1 MSPRDPYLLDPSLV
15 EEPPTTWRGMVRYLG
30 PGLVLTASIVGSG
43 ELIATTS
50 LGARAGFTALWII
63 LVSCAVK
70 VALQLQFGRHT
81 ILTGET
87 CLTAFN
93 KLPGPSFRGAHWTI
107 WCWLLIQPLKML
119 QMGGIVGGVA
129 MIMNIVAPLDAP
141 LAALPASVH
150 ITSVTVWCWIAAI
163 ISAMMVSGESYRFI
177 ERVCVALVVA
187 FTATTLVSVFSLQWT
202 EYAVSRG
209 DFVEG
214 LRFKLPA
221 DLMIAMGAFGLTG
234 VGGDEIMQY
243 TYWLIEKGYAART
256 GSPSPG
262 DAAWERRARG
272 WIKVMYFDA
281 LVSMVVYTVITAAFY
296 LLGAAVLYAR
306 GETPEGY
313 ATINTLALMYTES
326 LGEWARSVFMIGAF
340 AVLFSTVFSALAAW
354 TRVFTDAAGKLG
366 MIDFL
371 NVAQRRRT
379 ITLLAWFFPLA
390 WATIFLVY
398 KEPVIM
404 VTLGGMG
411 TAAIL
416 LVIVFAAINFRYR
429 REVPSLRPG
438 WFYDLSLWVSIAA
451 IVAVAIYGAQDG
463 FRKWQNQKPAQASP
477 ASEDDSSA
485 KTQAFDAKLQRV
497 FSTRM
502 LETSVELTHNNDI
515 VAIEHWNA

>member
-1 MSPRDPYLLDPSLV
+1 MSPRDPYALDPSLA
-15 EEPPTTWRGMVRYLG
+15 EDPPASWSGRLKYLG

-129 MIMNIVAPLDAP
+129 MVLNIFIPSVNVA
-141 LAALPASVH
+141 
-150 ITSVTVWCWIAAI
+150 VWCWVVAVVA
-163 ISAMMVSGESYRFI
+163 AMMVSGESYRFI

-187 FTATTLVSVFSLQWT
+187 FTATTLISVFSLQWT
-202 EYAVSRG
+202 EYAVSGG

-256 GSPSPG
+256 GPRIPG
-262 DAAWERRARG
+262 DPAWERRARG
-272 WIKVMYFDA
+272 WINVMYFDA

-296 LLGAAVLYAR
+296 LLGAAVLHAR

-416 LVIVFAAINFRYR
+416 LVIVFAAVNFRYR
-429 REVPSLRPG
+429 REVPEMRPG
-438 WFYDLSLWVSIAA
+438 RFYDLALWISIAA

-463 FRKWQNQKPAQASP
+463 LRKWQNQKPAQVSP
-477 ASEDDSSA
+477 AAEASISA
-485 KTQAFDAKLQRV
+485 KTQADDVKTQA
-497 FSTRM
+497 
-502 LETSVELTHNNDI
+502 E
-515 VAIEHWNA
+515 

>member
-15 EEPPTTWRGMVRYLG
+15 EEPPTTWRGTVRYLG

-129 MIMNIVAPLDAP
+129 MVLNIVMP
-141 LAALPASVH
+141 SVN
-150 ITSVTVWCWIAAI
+150 VGVWCWLVAVVA
-163 ISAMMVSGESYRFI
+163 AMMVSGESYRFI

-202 EYAVSRG
+202 EYAVSSG

-256 GSPSPG
+256 GPPSPG
-262 DAAWERRARG
+262 DAAWQRRARG
-272 WIKVMYFDA
+272 WIKVMYVDA

-296 LLGAAVLYAR
+296 LLGAAVLHAR

-313 ATINTLALMYTES
+313 ATISTLALMYTKS
-326 LGEWARSVFMIGAF
+326 LGEWARSVFMVGAF

-366 MIDFL
+366 VIDFR
-371 NVAQRRRT
+371 NVPQRRRT
-379 ITLLAWFFPLA
+379 VTALAWFFPLA

-398 KEPVIM
+398 KEPVFM
-404 VTLGGMG
+404 VTLGGMA

-429 REVPSLRPG
+429 REVPSLRPS

-451 IVAVAIYGAQDG
+451 IVAVAIYGAHDG

-477 ASEDDSSA
+477 ATEDDSSA
-485 KTQAFDAKLQRV
+485 KTQAFDAKSQWVL
-497 FSTRM
+497 STRM

-515 VAIEHWNA
+515 VAVERSNA

>member
-1 MSPRDPYLLDPSLV
+1 MSPRDPYALDPSLA
-15 EEPPTTWRGMVRYLG
+15 EDPPASWSGRLKYLG

-93 KLPGPSFRGAHWTI
+93 KLPGPSWRGAHWTI
-107 WCWLLIQPLKML
+107 WCWLLIQPLKIL

-129 MIMNIVAPLDAP
+129 MIMNIVMPQV
-141 LAALPASVH
+141 SVFW
-150 ITSVTVWCWIAAI
+150 WCWITAI
-163 ISAMMVSGESYRFI
+163 VSAMMVSGESYRFI

-187 FTATTLVSVFSLQWT
+187 FTATTLISVFSLQWT
-202 EYAVSRG
+202 EYAVSGG
-209 DFVEG
+209 DIVEG

-256 GSPSPG
+256 GPRVPG
-262 DAAWERRARG
+262 DPAWERRARG

-281 LVSMVVYTVITAAFY
+281 LVSMVVYTIITAAFY
-296 LLGAAVLYAR
+296 LLGAAVLHAR

-366 MIDFL
+366 MVDFL

-416 LVIVFAAINFRYR
+416 LVIVFAAVNFRYR
-429 REVPSLRPG
+429 REVPELRPG
-438 WFYDLSLWVSIAA
+438 RFYDLALWISIAA

-477 ASEDDSSA
+477 AAAVSISA
-485 KTQAFDAKLQRV
+485 KTQAEDVKSQA
-497 FSTRM
+497 
-502 LETSVELTHNNDI
+502 E
-515 VAIEHWNA
+515 

>member
-107 WCWLLIQPLKML
+107 WCWLLIQPLKIL
-119 QMGGIVGGVA
+119 QVGGIVGGVA
-129 MIMNIVAPLDAP
+129 MIMNIV
-141 LAALPASVH
+141 LPQV
-150 ITSVTVWCWIAAI
+150 SVTWWCWITAV

-187 FTATTLVSVFSLQWT
+187 FTATTLISVFSLQWT
-202 EYAVSRG
+202 EYAVSG
-209 DFVEG
+209 SQLVDGF
-214 LRFKLPA
+214 RFELPA

-243 TYWLIEKGYAART
+243 TYWLIEKGYAARA
-256 GSPSPG
+256 GARAPG
-262 DAAWERRARG
+262 DPAWERRARG

-281 LVSMVVYTVITAAFY
+281 LVSMVVYTVVTAAFY
-296 LLGAAVLYAR
+296 VLGAAVLHAR
-306 GETPEGY
+306 GETPAGY
-313 ATINTLALMYTES
+313 AMVNTLALMYTES
-326 LGEWARSVFMIGAF
+326 LGEWARGVFMLGAF

-354 TRVFTDAAGKLG
+354 TRVFADAGGKLG
-366 MIDFL
+366 LLDFH
-371 NVAQRRRT
+371 NPAQRRRT
-379 ITLLAWFFPLA
+379 ITILAWFFPFA
-390 WATIFLVY
+390 WAVVFLAY
-398 KEPVIM
+398 EEPVFM
-404 VTLGGMG
+404 VTLGGMA

-429 REVPSLRPG
+429 REDADLRPG
-438 WFYDLSLWVSIAA
+438 KLYDVALWISIVA
-451 IVAVAIYGAQDG
+451 IVGVAIYGGQEG
-463 FRKWQNQKPAQASP
+463 IRKWRNQQSAATSTTGE
-477 ASEDDSSA
+477 ADSSA
-485 KTQAFDAKLQRV
+485 KTQADGVKSQ
-497 FSTRM
+497 T
-502 LETSVELTHNNDI
+502 E
-515 VAIEHWNA
+515 

>member
-15 EEPPTTWRGMVRYLG
+15 EEPPTTWRGTVRYLG

-129 MIMNIVAPLDAP
+129 MVLNIVIP
-141 LAALPASVH
+141 SVN
-150 ITSVTVWCWIAAI
+150 VAVWCGLVAVVA
-163 ISAMMVSGESYRFI
+163 AMMVSGESYRFI

-187 FTATTLVSVFSLQWT
+187 FTATTLISVLSLQWT
-202 EYAVSRG
+202 EYAVSSG
-209 DFVEG
+209 DLVDG

-256 GSPSPG
+256 GPPSPG

-272 WIKVMYFDA
+272 WIKVMYLDA

-296 LLGAAVLYAR
+296 LLGAAVLHAR
-306 GETPEGY
+306 AETPEGY
-313 ATINTLALMYTES
+313 ATISTLALMYTES
-326 LGEWARSVFMIGAF
+326 LGEWARSVFMVGAF

-366 MIDFL
+366 VIDFH
-371 NVAQRRRT
+371 NVLQRRRT
-379 ITLLAWFFPLA
+379 VRALAWFFPLA

-398 KEPVIM
+398 KEPVFM
-404 VTLGGMG
+404 VTLGGMA

-429 REVPSLRPG
+429 REVPELRPG
-438 WFYDLSLWVSIAA
+438 RFYDLALWISIAA
-451 IVAVAIYGAQDG
+451 IMAVAVYGAQDG
-463 FRKWQNQKPAQASP
+463 VRKWQNQKPAQASP
-477 ASEDDSSA
+477 AGEASISA
-485 KTQAFDAKLQRV
+485 KTQAFDAKSQRLL
-497 FSTRM
+497 STRM
-502 LETSVELTHNNDI
+502 LETSAELTHNNDI
-515 VAIEHWNA
+515 VAVEHSSA

>member
-1 MSPRDPYLLDPSLV
+1 MSPRDPYALDPSLA
-15 EEPPTTWRGMVRYLG
+15 EDPPASWSGRLKYLG

-107 WCWLLIQPLKML
+107 WCWLLIQPLKLL

-129 MIMNIVAPLDAP
+129 MVLNIVIPSVSV
-141 LAALPASVH
+141 AA
-150 ITSVTVWCWIAAI
+150 WCWVVAGVA
-163 ISAMMVSGESYRFI
+163 AMMVSGESYRFI

-187 FTATTLVSVFSLQWT
+187 FTATTLISVFSLQWT
-202 EYAVSRG
+202 EYAVSSG
-209 DFVEG
+209 DIVDG

-256 GSPSPG
+256 GPRIVG
-262 DAAWERRARG
+262 DPAWERRARG
-272 WIKVMYFDA
+272 WINVMYLDA

-296 LLGAAVLYAR
+296 LLGAAVLHAR

-326 LGEWARSVFMIGAF
+326 LGEWARSIFMLGAF

-366 MIDFL
+366 MIDFQ

-379 ITLLAWFFPLA
+379 ITRLAWFFPLA

-416 LVIVFAAINFRYR
+416 LVIVFAAVNFRYR
-429 REVPSLRPG
+429 REVPEMRPG
-438 WFYDLSLWVSIAA
+438 WFYDLALWISIAA

-463 FRKWQNQKPAQASP
+463 IRKWQNQKPAQASP
-477 ASEDDSSA
+477 AAEASISA
-485 KTQAFDAKLQRV
+485 KTQADGVKSQA
-497 FSTRM
+497 
-502 LETSVELTHNNDI
+502 E
-515 VAIEHWNA
+515 

>member
-1 MSPRDPYLLDPSLV
+1 MSPRDPYQFDPSLV
-15 EEPPTTWRGMVRYLG
+15 EEPPSTWRGTVRYLG
-30 PGLVLTASIVGSG
+30 PGLVLTASIVGAG

-93 KLPGPSFRGAHWTI
+93 RLPGPSCRGAHWTI
-107 WCWLLIQPLKML
+107 WCWILIQPLKLL
-119 QMGGIVGGVA
+119 QMGGIIGGVA
-129 MIMNIVAPLDAP
+129 MVLGIVMPIKVS
-141 LAALPASVH
+141 LAIVSPPGASVA
-150 ITSVTVWCWIAAI
+150 SVTIWCWVVAVVA
-163 ISAMMVSGESYRFI
+163 AMMVSGESYRFI
-177 ERVCVALVVA
+177 ERVCVALVIA
-187 FTATTLVSVFSLQWT
+187 FTATTLISVFSLQWT
-202 EYAVSRG
+202 EYAVSSS
-209 DFVEG
+209 DLVDG
-214 LRFKLPA
+214 LRFELPA
-221 DLMIAMGAFGLTG
+221 NLMIAMGAFGLTG

-256 GSPSPG
+256 GPRVPG
-262 DAAWERRARG
+262 DPAWERRARG
-272 WIKVMYFDA
+272 WINVMYLDA

-296 LLGAAVLYAR
+296 LLGAAVLHAR

-326 LGEWARSVFMIGAF
+326 LGQWARSVFMVGAF

-354 TRVFTDAAGKLG
+354 TRLFTDAAGKLG
-366 MIDFL
+366 VIDFQ

-379 ITLLAWFFPLA
+379 VTRLAWFFPLA

-404 VTLGGMG
+404 VTIGGMA

-416 LVIVFAAINFRYR
+416 LVIVFAAVNFRYW
-429 REVPSLRPG
+429 REVPEMRPG
-438 WFYDLSLWVSIAA
+438 RFYDLSLWVSIAA
-451 IVAVAIYGAQDG
+451 IIAVAVYGAQDG
-463 FRKWQNQKPAQASP
+463 LRKWQNQQAAESSP
-477 ASEDDSSA
+477 ANPASLSE
-485 KTQAFDAKLQRV
+485 KTQA
-497 FSTRM
+497 
-502 LETSVELTHNNDI
+502 E
-515 VAIEHWNA
+515 

>member
-1 MSPRDPYLLDPSLV
+1 MSPRDPYALDPSLA
-15 EEPPTTWRGMVRYLG
+15 EDPPASWSGRLKYLG

-43 ELIATTS
+43 ELIATTA

-93 KLPGPSFRGAHWTI
+93 KLPGPSWRGAHWTI
-107 WCWLLIQPLKML
+107 WCWLLIQPLKIL
-119 QMGGIVGGVA
+119 QVGGIVGGVA
-129 MIMNIVAPLDAP
+129 MVLNIVIPSVSV
-141 LAALPASVH
+141 AA
-150 ITSVTVWCWIAAI
+150 WCWVVAVVA
-163 ISAMMVSGESYRFI
+163 AMMVSGESYRFI
-177 ERVCVALVVA
+177 ERVCLTLIAA
-187 FTATTLVSVFSLQWT
+187 FTATTLVSVVSLQWT
-202 EYAVSRG
+202 EYAVTGG
-209 DFVEG
+209 DIVDG

-243 TYWLIEKGYAART
+243 TYWLIEKGYASKT
-256 GSPSPG
+256 GPRNVG
-262 DAAWERRARG
+262 DLDWKRRARG
-272 WIKVMYFDA
+272 WINVMYLDA

-296 LLGAAVLYAR
+296 LLGAAVLHAR

-326 LGEWARSVFMIGAF
+326 LGGWARSVFMLGAF
-340 AVLFSTVFSALAAW
+340 VVLFSTVFSALAAW
-354 TRVFTDAAGKLG
+354 TRVFTDAAGKFG
-366 MIDFL
+366 MIDFQ
-371 NVAQRRRT
+371 NVPQRRRT
-379 ITLLAWFFPLA
+379 VTLLAWFFPLA

-404 VTLGGMG
+404 VTLGGMA

-416 LVIVFAAINFRYR
+416 LVIVFAAVNFRYR
-429 REVPSLRPG
+429 REVPEMRPG
-438 WFYDLSLWVSIAA
+438 RFYDLALWVSIAA

-463 FRKWQNQKPAQASP
+463 VRKWQNQKPAQASP
-477 ASEDDSSA
+477 AAEANISA
-485 KTQAFDAKLQRV
+485 KTQADGVKTQA
-497 FSTRM
+497 
-502 LETSVELTHNNDI
+502 E
-515 VAIEHWNA
+515 

>member
-50 LGARAGFTALWII
+50 LGAKAGFTALWII

-129 MIMNIVAPLDAP
+129 MVLNIVIP
-141 LAALPASVH
+141 SVN
-150 ITSVTVWCWIAAI
+150 VAVWCGLVAVVA
-163 ISAMMVSGESYRFI
+163 AMMVSGESYRFI

-187 FTATTLVSVFSLQWT
+187 FTATTLISVFSLQWT
-202 EYAVSRG
+202 EYAVSSG
-209 DFVEG
+209 DLVDG
-214 LRFKLPA
+214 LRFKLRA

-256 GSPSPG
+256 GPPSPG

-272 WIKVMYFDA
+272 WIKVMYLDA

-296 LLGAAVLYAR
+296 LLGAAVLHAR

-313 ATINTLALMYTES
+313 ATISTLALMYTES
-326 LGEWARSVFMIGAF
+326 LGEWARSVFMVGAF

-366 MIDFL
+366 VIDFR
-371 NVAQRRRT
+371 NVLQRRRT
-379 ITLLAWFFPLA
+379 VRALAWFFPLA

-398 KEPVIM
+398 KEPVFM

-438 WFYDLSLWVSIAA
+438 WFYDLSLWVSVAA

-463 FRKWQNQKPAQASP
+463 YRKWQNQKPAQASP
-477 ASEDDSSA
+477 ATGDDSSA
-485 KTQAFDAKLQRV
+485 KTQAFDAKSQRV
-497 FSTRM
+497 FPARM

-515 VAIEHWNA
+515 VAVERWNA

>member
-1 MSPRDPYLLDPSLV
+1 MSPRDPYALDPTLA
-15 EEPPTTWRGMVRYLG
+15 EDPPASWNGRLKYLG

-93 KLPGPSFRGAHWTI
+93 KLPGPSWRGAHWTI
-107 WCWLLIQPLKML
+107 WCWLLIQPLKIL
-119 QMGGIVGGVA
+119 QVGGIVGGVA
-129 MIMNIVAPLDAP
+129 MVLNIVMPVEIS
-141 LAALPASVH
+141 LAIVGLPNVSIAG
-150 ITSVTVWCWIAAI
+150 VTIWCWVVAVVA
-163 ISAMMVSGESYRFI
+163 AMMVSGESYRFI
-177 ERVCVALVVA
+177 ERVCLTLIAA
-187 FTATTLVSVFSLQWT
+187 FTATTLVSVVSLQWT
-202 EYAVSRG
+202 EYAVTGG
-209 DFVEG
+209 DIVDG

-243 TYWLIEKGYAART
+243 TYWLIEKGYASKT
-256 GSPSPG
+256 GPRSVG
-262 DAAWERRARG
+262 DPAWERRARG
-272 WIKVMYFDA
+272 WINVMYLDA

-296 LLGAAVLYAR
+296 LLGAAVLHAR

-326 LGEWARSVFMIGAF
+326 LGGWARSVFMLGAF
-340 AVLFSTVFSALAAW
+340 VVLFSTVFSALAAW
-354 TRVFTDAAGKLG
+354 TRVFTDAAGKFG
-366 MIDFL
+366 MIDFQ

-379 ITLLAWFFPLA
+379 VTLLAWFFPLA

-404 VTLGGMG
+404 VTLGGMA
-411 TAAIL
+411 TASIL
-416 LVIVFAAINFRYR
+416 LVIVFAAVNFRYR
-429 REVPSLRPG
+429 REVPEMRPG
-438 WFYDLSLWVSIAA
+438 RFYDLALWISIAA

-463 FRKWQNQKPAQASP
+463 VRKWQNQKPAQASP
-477 ASEDDSSA
+477 AAEASTSA
-485 KTQAFDAKLQRV
+485 KTQVIDVKSQVDLLA
-497 FSTRM
+497 
-502 LETSVELTHNNDI
+502 
-515 VAIEHWNA
+515 

>member
-1 MSPRDPYLLDPSLV
+1 MSPRDPYQFDPSLV
-15 EEPPTTWRGMVRYLG
+15 EEPPSTWRGTVRYLG
-30 PGLVLTASIVGSG
+30 PGLVLTASIVGAG

-107 WCWLLIQPLKML
+107 WCWLLIQPLKLL

-129 MIMNIVAPLDAP
+129 MVLGIVAPAI
-141 LAALPASVH
+141 SVG
-150 ITSVTVWCWIAAI
+150 IWCWVVAGVA
-163 ISAMMVSGESYRFI
+163 AMMVSGESYRFI
-177 ERVCVALVVA
+177 ERVCVALVIA
-187 FTATTLVSVFSLQWT
+187 FTATTLISVFSLQWT
-202 EYAVSRG
+202 EYAVSSG
-209 DFVEG
+209 DLVDG
-214 LRFKLPA
+214 LRFELPA
-221 DLMIAMGAFGLTG
+221 NLMIAMGAFGLTG

-256 GSPSPG
+256 GPRVPG
-262 DAAWERRARG
+262 DPAWERRARG
-272 WIKVMYFDA
+272 WINVMYLDA

-296 LLGAAVLYAR
+296 LLGAAVLHAR

-326 LGEWARSVFMIGAF
+326 LGQWARSVFMVGAF

-354 TRVFTDAAGKLG
+354 TRLFTDAAGKLG
-366 MIDFL
+366 MIDFQ

-379 ITLLAWFFPLA
+379 VTLLAWFFPLA

-404 VTLGGMG
+404 VTIGGMA

-416 LVIVFAAINFRYR
+416 LVIVFAAVNFRYW
-429 REVPSLRPG
+429 REVPEMCPG
-438 WFYDLSLWVSIAA
+438 RFYDLSLWVSIAA
-451 IVAVAIYGAQDG
+451 IIAVAIYGAQDG
-463 FRKWQNQKPAQASP
+463 LRKWQNQQAAVRPPANAASL
-477 ASEDDSSA
+477 SA
-485 KTQAFDAKLQRV
+485 KTQADDAKSGGIAG
-497 FSTRM
+497 F
-502 LETSVELTHNNDI
+502 
-515 VAIEHWNA
+515 NAGNRR

>member
-1 MSPRDPYLLDPSLV
+1 MSPRDPYALDPSLV
-15 EEPPTTWRGMVRYLG
+15 EDPPTTWRGSLKFLG

-93 KLPGPSFRGAHWTI
+93 KLPGPTWRGAHWTI
-107 WCWLLIQPLKML
+107 WCWLLIQPLKIL
-119 QMGGIVGGVA
+119 QVGGIVGGVA
-129 MIMNIVAPLDAP
+129 MVMNIVIP
-141 LAALPASVH
+141 SV
-150 ITSVTVWCWIAAI
+150 SVTIWCWVVAVVA
-163 ISAMMVSGESYRFI
+163 AMMVSGESYRFI
-177 ERVCVALVVA
+177 ERVCLTLIAA
-187 FTATTLVSVFSLQWT
+187 FTATTLVSVVSLQWT
-202 EYAVSRG
+202 EYAVTGG
-209 DFVEG
+209 DIVDG

-243 TYWLIEKGYAART
+243 TYWLIEKGYASKT
-256 GSPSPG
+256 GPRVAG
-262 DAAWERRARG
+262 DPAWERRARG
-272 WIKVMYFDA
+272 WINVMYLDA

-296 LLGAAVLYAR
+296 LLGAAVLHAH

-326 LGEWARSVFMIGAF
+326 LGGWARSVFMLGAF
-340 AVLFSTVFSALAAW
+340 VVLFSTVFSALAAW
-354 TRVFTDAAGKLG
+354 TRVFTDAAGKFG
-366 MIDFL
+366 MIDFQ

-398 KEPVIM
+398 EEPVIM
-404 VTLGGMG
+404 VTLGGMA

-416 LVIVFAAINFRYR
+416 LVIVFAAVNFRYR
-429 REVPSLRPG
+429 REEPTMRPG
-438 WFYDLSLWVSIAA
+438 RFYDLALWVSIAA

-463 FRKWQNQKPAQASP
+463 IRKWRIQKPAEAASSVNGVN
-477 ASEDDSSA
+477 SE
-485 KTQAFDAKLQRV
+485 KTQSDDVKSQP
-497 FSTRM
+497 
-502 LETSVELTHNNDI
+502 E
-515 VAIEHWNA
+515 

>member
-1 MSPRDPYLLDPSLV
+1 MSPRDPYALDPSLA
-15 EEPPTTWRGMVRYLG
+15 EDPPASWSGRLKYLG

-107 WCWLLIQPLKML
+107 WCWLLIQPLKLL

-129 MIMNIVAPLDAP
+129 LVLHLVIPTVS
-141 LAALPASVH
+141 AAL
-150 ITSVTVWCWIAAI
+150 WCFVVAVVAAL
-163 ISAMMVSGESYRFI
+163 MVSGESYRFI

-187 FTATTLVSVFSLQWT
+187 FTATTLISVFSLLWT
-202 EYAVSRG
+202 EYAVSSG
-209 DFVEG
+209 DIVEG

-256 GSPSPG
+256 GPRIPG
-262 DAAWERRARG
+262 DPAWERRARG
-272 WIKVMYFDA
+272 WINVMYFDA

-296 LLGAAVLYAR
+296 LLGAAVLHAR

-326 LGEWARSVFMIGAF
+326 LGEWARSVFMLGAF

-366 MIDFL
+366 LINFQ

-379 ITLLAWFFPLA
+379 VTQLAWFFPLA

-404 VTLGGMG
+404 VTLGGIA

-416 LVIVFAAINFRYR
+416 LVIVFAAVNFRYR
-429 REVPSLRPG
+429 REVPELRPG
-438 WFYDLSLWVSIAA
+438 RFYDLALWVSIAA
-451 IVAVAIYGAQDG
+451 IMAVAIYAAQDG
-463 FRKWQNQKPAQASP
+463 VRKWQNQKPAQISP
-477 ASEDDSSA
+477 AAAASISA
-485 KTQAFDAKLQRV
+485 KTQAEDVKTQA
-497 FSTRM
+497 
-502 LETSVELTHNNDI
+502 E
-515 VAIEHWNA
+515 

>member
-1 MSPRDPYLLDPSLV
+1 MSPRDPYALDPSLA
-15 EEPPTTWRGMVRYLG
+15 EDPPASWSGRLKYLG

-129 MIMNIVAPLDAP
+129 MVLNIFIPSVNVA
-141 LAALPASVH
+141 
-150 ITSVTVWCWIAAI
+150 VWCWVVAVVA
-163 ISAMMVSGESYRFI
+163 AMMVSGESYRFI

-187 FTATTLVSVFSLQWT
+187 FTATTLISVFSLQWT
-202 EYAVSRG
+202 EYAVSGG

-214 LRFKLPA
+214 LLFKLPA

-256 GSPSPG
+256 GPRIPG

-272 WIKVMYFDA
+272 WIKVMYLDA

-296 LLGAAVLYAR
+296 FLGAAVLHAR

-326 LGEWARSVFMIGAF
+326 LGDWARSVFMIGAF

-354 TRVFTDAAGKLG
+354 TRVFTDAAGKVG

-416 LVIVFAAINFRYR
+416 LVIVFAAVNFRYR
-429 REVPSLRPG
+429 REVPELRPG
-438 WFYDLSLWVSIAA
+438 RFYDLALWVSIAA
-451 IVAVAIYGAQDG
+451 IVAVAVYGAQDG
-463 FRKWQNQKPAQASP
+463 VRKWQNQKSAQVSP
-477 ASEDDSSA
+477 ATEANISA
-485 KTQAFDAKLQRV
+485 KTQADDVKTQA
-497 FSTRM
+497 
-502 LETSVELTHNNDI
+502 E
-515 VAIEHWNA
+515 